1 MSAAL
6 HCDAIL
12 FDLDGVLVD
21 SRSVVERTWHRWAAL
36 RGVHDPALVQRAHGR
51 RSIETVR
58 EAAPHLDAEEEVRW
72 LAAAELADFDGV
84 RALPGAA
91 RALTALKEGE
101 WAVVTSGGNELAQR
115 RLAYAKLP
123 IPSVLVAAEAV
134 AAGKPAPD
142 GYRLAADRLGL
153 DPSRCVVIEDT
164 PAGIQSGRLA
174 RARVVALS
182 TTFPK
187 AALAGAEV
195 VANSLA
201 DIDIRRSTSGL
212 LLQVTQGV
220 A

>member
-1 MSAAL
+1 
-6 HCDAIL
+6 
-12 FDLDGVLVD
+12 
-21 SRSVVERTWHRWAAL
+21 
-36 RGVHDPALVQRAHGR
+36 
-51 RSIETVR
+51 
-58 EAAPHLDAEEEVRW
+58 
-72 LAAAELADFDGV
+72 
-84 RALPGAA
+84 
-91 RALTALKEGE
+91 
-101 WAVVTSGGNELAQR
+101 
-115 RLAYAKLP
+115 LAYAKLP

-187 AALAGAEV
+187 AALADAEV